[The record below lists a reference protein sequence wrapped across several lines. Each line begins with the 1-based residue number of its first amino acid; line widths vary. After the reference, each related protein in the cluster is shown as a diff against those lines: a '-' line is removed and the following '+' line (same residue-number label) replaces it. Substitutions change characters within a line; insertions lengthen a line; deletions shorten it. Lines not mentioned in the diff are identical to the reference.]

1 MYEYSFFVFDIR
13 VFYGLKIVTEILNRG
28 EIVKMK
34 NVTRQ
39 VLILKNFSSPEIQ
52 QAIIILKNPLCENE
66 TKIVAEAEMVID
78 AYLEKRRR
86 KDGPQ
91 DKGGAALAA
100 VIALG
105 MFVTGLAVY
114 GAVCLARLLF

>member
-1 MYEYSFFVFDIR
+1 
-13 VFYGLKIVTEILNRG
+13 
-28 EIVKMK
+28 MK

-66 TKIVAEAEMVID
+66 TKIVAEAESVID

-86 KDGPQ
+86 KDSAA
-91 DKGGAALAA
+91 DKGGAILTG
-100 VIALG
+100 VIAFG

-114 GAVCLARLLF
+114 GAVCLARLVF